1 MEKQAMNHDT
11 TTTDAADI
19 TTMTEGPIT
28 LDAVLNIRHINE
40 LHESLLK
47 AFESRDTLEIDASA
61 VTTVDT
67 ATLQLLTVLKQE
79 AVKSGKHVAFDFP
92 SEKFI
97 DSARLLG
104 LAELLEIDHPSS
116 GLF

>member
-1 MEKQAMNHDT
+1 MKNNT
-11 TTTDAADI
+11 TTTDAASL
-19 TTMTEGPIT
+19 TTTADPIM

-47 AFESRDTLEIDASA
+47 AFETRKTLEIDASA
-61 VTTVDT
+61 VTSVDT
-67 ATLQLLTVLKQE
+67 ATLQLLTVLKQA
-79 AVKSGKHVAFDFP
+79 AVKSGKQIVFDFP

-104 LAELLEIDHPSS
+104 LAELLEVEHAAS

>member
-1 MEKQAMNHDT
+1 MNHDT
-11 TTTDAADI
+11 TTTDAADL
-19 TTMTEGPIT
+19 TKTEGPIM

-61 VTTVDT
+61 VTAVDT

-79 AVKSGKHVAFDFP
+79 AVKSGKQVVFDFP
-92 SEKFI
+92 SEKLI

-104 LAELLEIDHPSS
+104 LAELLEIDHPAS

>member
-1 MEKQAMNHDT
+1 MENPAMNHDT
-11 TTTDAADI
+11 TTTDAGDL
-19 TTMTEGPIT
+19 TMAEGPIM

-47 AFESRDTLEIDASA
+47 AFESRDTLEVDASA

-104 LAELLEIDHPSS
+104 LAELLEIDHPAS